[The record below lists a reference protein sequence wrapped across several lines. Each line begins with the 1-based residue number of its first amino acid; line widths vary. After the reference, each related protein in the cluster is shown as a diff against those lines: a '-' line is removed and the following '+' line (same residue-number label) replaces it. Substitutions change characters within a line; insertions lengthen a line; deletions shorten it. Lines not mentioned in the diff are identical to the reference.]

1 MISKDDV
8 FTLIL
13 NEYKNSQK
21 PVSIS
26 KIKRKF
32 KDESI
37 AKVLKELEKEK
48 KIRRV
53 ENKGK
58 VSFEPI
64 DSLNVAE
71 ELKILRDEIH
81 RVLDLLQKLIES
93 KSFSYKDFDE
103 AYDRIKDSLGYAPL
117 ERIRIEIGLSKEEF
131 YSKFRKYIEENY
143 DLIAGGDEGFT
154 RKGVTYGIIKRR
166 R

>member
-37 AKVLKELEKEK
+37 TQVLEELEKER

-64 DSLNVAE
+64 DGLNVAE

-81 RVLDLLQKLIES
+81 RMLNLLQKLIES

-117 ERIRIEIGLSKEEF
+117 ERIRIELGLSKEEF

>member
-37 AKVLKELEKEK
+37 AKVLEELEKEK
-48 KIRRV
+48 K
-53 ENKGK
+53 
-58 VSFEPI
+58 
-64 DSLNVAE
+64 
-71 ELKILRDEIH
+71 
-81 RVLDLLQKLIES
+81 
-93 KSFSYKDFDE
+93 
-103 AYDRIKDSLGYAPL
+103 
-117 ERIRIEIGLSKEEF
+117 
-131 YSKFRKYIEENY
+131 
-143 DLIAGGDEGFT
+143 
-154 RKGVTYGIIKRR
+154 
-166 R
+166 

>member
-37 AKVLKELEKEK
+37 TQVLEELEKER

-81 RVLDLLQKLIES
+81 RMLDLLQKLIES

-117 ERIRIEIGLSKEEF
+117 ERIRIELGLSKEEF